1 MKPMDGTQ
9 ELVQE
14 QSNCTGDGKSLFNAS
29 SSQAFTDQDL
39 QAEHC
44 RKKFKRPRDAAI
56 FMDMMPGRRMS

>member
-14 QSNCTGDGKSLFNAS
+14 QSNYTGDGKSLFNAS
-29 SSQAFTDQDL
+29 SGQAFTDQDL

-44 RKKFKRPRDAAI
+44 RKER
-56 FMDMMPGRRMS
+56 